1 MQRVCICAGASPGSS
16 QVWHLLTEAA
26 ESLIYWLTSN
36 TRPPRFRLWAQ
47 MSYRIRMR
55 IKARV
60 HLALLL
66 WREGGFLWG
75 FPWSQP
81 LPPSAA
87 APTPIPYPCVC
98 VLTALPDLFHYWTLS
113 LTYFLITSAG
123 VTPNCWEMTQKGE
136 ISARLCAIWWIFPFW
151 VGVTEKFGAKYWA
164 ERCTFSPLLTRLQPW
179 RGNNPNLERLWLFC
193 NLFLPTWD
201 NYNFSTFN

>member
-1 MQRVCICAGASPGSS
+1 MQPVCICAGASPGSS

-123 VTPNCWEMTQKGE
+123 VTPIKTAGKWHKKGKSEPVFVPFDEYFLSEWEWLKSLEQSTELNGALSHLSSPGCSHGE
-136 ISARLCAIWWIFPFW
+136 EIIQIWKDYDSSATFFSQHEIIITFP
-151 VGVTEKFGAKYWA
+151 
-164 ERCTFSPLLTRLQPW
+164 L
-179 RGNNPNLERLWLFC
+179 
-193 NLFLPTWD
+193 
-201 NYNFSTFN
+201 